1 MLNFKQIYDTQKIKS
16 ILKNNNIDDDIKNIE
31 YLNLNKIIVYL
42 NSNKQILK
50 IYIDNSSVKL
60 GKNEYTGYNLI
71 NSNYQKFILPKYEC
85 VLNHDDLFIAKI
97 EYLGEKKGNYFD
109 SKNYISLDFESL
121 ENSIGAK
128 LYGEKI
134 LDKFSSSIDLSNL
147 NEIKKNIVDFLNNN
161 GDLKLYLNS
170 SHGDFVHWNT
180 RVINNT
186 NYSFDLEHFS
196 NEEFFFMI

>member
-60 GKNEYTGYNLI
+60 GKNELTGYNLI

-97 EYLGEKKGNYFD
+97 EYLGEKKDYNQFIN
-109 SKNYISLDFESL
+109 K
-121 ENSIGAK
+121 K
-128 LYGEKI
+128 LK
-134 LDKFSSSIDLSNL
+134 SN
-147 NEIKKNIVDFLNNN
+147 I
-161 GDLKLYLNS
+161 YLNS
-170 SHGDFVHWNT
+170 IAKKKFA
-180 RVINNT
+180 
-186 NYSFDLEHFS
+186 NYS
-196 NEEFFFMI
+196 